1 VDQPVESDNWTDQ
14 RHPVAISTGLVSAGD
29 GRFWREA
36 DIHEFDIP
44 KVGGDATA
52 LRNQLAM
59 EIASMR
65 VPGTSGPYL

>member
-1 VDQPVESDNWTDQ
+1 MCCQLD
-14 RHPVAISTGLVSAGD
+14 GLYD
-29 GRFWREA
+29 RFWRKA
-36 DIHEFDIP
+36 VIHEFDIP

-52 LRNQLAM
+52 LRNQLAV